1 MTVELNAD
9 EQWAEN
15 LRRMLV
21 GVRHEAV
28 MAIARPVRPETE
40 YGAEDTVFRQLH
52 EAGKKVRLLLSTA
65 YVGSRGRQSVLRQFT
80 LGSQIRVTDTDFCN
94 ALIVDRERAALW
106 AAAPGQQPRGYLVA
120 EPALLGVVHQ
130 FATSTWHSAR
140 RLRDHLELRDGL
152 DSVALAVVEQLHSG
166 AKDETAARALGVSLR
181 TYRRYIAQLMARFE
195 VSTRFQ
201 LGVRVRELGLLS

>member
-1 MTVELNAD
+1 MTVELHAD
-9 EQWAEN
+9 ERWAQN

-21 GVRHEAV
+21 GARHEAV
-28 MAIARPVRPETE
+28 MAIASPVRPETE
-40 YGAEDTVFRQLH
+40 YRAEDTVFRQLH
-52 EAGKKVRLLLSTA
+52 EAGKQVRVLLSAA
-65 YVGSRGRQSVLRQFT
+65 YVSSRGRQSVLRQFT
-80 LGSQIRVTDTDFCN
+80 LGSRIRVTDTDFCN

-106 AAAPGQQPRGYLVA
+106 SAAPGEEPRGYLVA

-130 FATSTWHSAR
+130 FATRTWHSAR
-140 RLRDHLELRDGL
+140 ALRDHLEVRDGL
-152 DSVALAVVEQLHSG
+152 DPVALAVVEQLYSG

-181 TYRRYIAQLMARFE
+181 TYRRYVAQLMTRFE